1 MSLLTSDG
9 AVRADAPAPPQD
21 CSAVDRLLSEFLADK
36 EQASVGP
43 EIAMFVRLL
52 GTFLSGGKRLRP
64 LLCYYGWQ
72 AAGGH
77 GSTIAVTHL
86 GAALELFHAGALI
99 HDDVMDGSDIRRGR
113 PTVHRLLAGSHGR
126 HPAAERLGVNTAILL
141 GDLALC
147 WSYDLLHVAELATPR
162 AESLRTLLDA
172 MRMQA
177 MTGQYLDLLATGSSH
192 IAVEEAL
199 AIGRGKTARY
209 TVEYP
214 LLAGAHLA
222 GADQGMLSACSAY
235 GVPLGEAFQLRDDL
249 LGVFGDPGTTGKSD
263 LDDLRDGK
271 HTVLLAV
278 ARQRADSVQAAA
290 LRALIG
296 NAHLDLADAQD
307 IRDIIVATG
316 ARDAVEDMIAE
327 RREHALAVL
336 DSFPF
341 PAGAAA
347 SLRRLADMATRR
359 DR

>member
-1 MSLLTSDG
+1 MSLLTAHGS
-9 AVRADAPAPPQD
+9 VRADAPAPWD
-21 CSAVDRLLSEFLADK
+21 CSAVDGLLARFLADK
-36 EQASVGP
+36 EQASGGP
-43 EIAMFVRLL
+43 EIAMFVELL

-113 PTVHRLLAGSHGR
+113 PTVHRLLAESRGR
-126 HPAAERLGVNTAILL
+126 PPSADRFGVNTAILL
-141 GDLALC
+141 GNLALC
-147 WSYDLLHVAELATPR
+147 WSFDLVHVAELATPR
-162 AESLRTLLDA
+162 AGMLRALLDA

-177 MTGQYLDLLATGSSH
+177 VTGQYLDLLAAGSSD

-199 AIGRGKTARY
+199 AICRAKTARY

-214 LLAGAHLA
+214 LLAGAQLA
-222 GADQGMLSACSAY
+222 GADQDMLDACSAY

-271 HTVLLAV
+271 HTVLLAI
-278 ARQRADSVQAAA
+278 ARQRADSVQAGA

-296 NAHLDLADAQD
+296 NARLDRAGAED
-307 IRDIIVATG
+307 IRDILVATG
-316 ARDAVEDMIAE
+316 ARDAVEDMITQ
-327 RREHALAVL
+327 RRERALAVL
-336 DSFPF
+336 DSLPF
-341 PAGAAA
+341 PAAAA
-347 SLRRLADMATRR
+347 AALRHLADVATRR